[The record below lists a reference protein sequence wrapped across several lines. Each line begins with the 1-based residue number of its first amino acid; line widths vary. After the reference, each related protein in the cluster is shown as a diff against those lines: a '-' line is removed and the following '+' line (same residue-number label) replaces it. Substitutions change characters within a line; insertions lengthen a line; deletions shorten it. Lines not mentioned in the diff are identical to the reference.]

1 MTVKRVLAIIALCGW
16 GVLIALTVIFAFI
29 DSRVTNAAFKWL
41 IAADIILP
49 VLIWV
54 LMMIGRR
61 VRNTRNGNDQNR

>member
-1 MTVKRVLAIIALCGW
+1 MNVKRVLAILALCGW
-16 GVLIALTVIFAFI
+16 GVLITLTVIFAFI

-61 VRNTRNGNDQNR
+61 VKKDYNDRDNHR

>member
-1 MTVKRVLAIIALCGW
+1 MTVKRVLAILALCGW

-29 DSRVTNAAFKWL
+29 DTPATNVAFKWL

-49 VLIWV
+49 VLKWV

-61 VRNTRNGNDQNR
+61 VRNTYDDRDSRK